1 MCLDIIVFKKNMKS
15 NVLFH
20 WWIIEEKTI
29 PYHINGGFNGNII
42 YRFWVFSTPCLIT
55 RRVYVSN
62 SPIPMNSHGFT
73 PPHGFFFIGT
83 CCGRSSRPSWTSS
96 WTERRRS
103 GSMCPVPWLWWFRGL
118 GSFYIN
124 VGMIYGD
131 RLIWYDLI
139 RYYMIYIY
147 GCSIHIDR
155 SYV

>member
-1 MCLDIIVFKKNMKS
+1 MIAFIPPFRCLRPVIFLSFISPNHVLRYHSVWKKAWKPMSSFIGGLLRK
-15 NVLFH
+15 
-20 WWIIEEKTI
+20 KTI

-42 YRFWVFSTPCLIT
+42 YRFWVFSTPCLTT
-55 RRVYVSN
+55 RRVYISN

-118 GSFYIN
+118 GSFHIN
-124 VGMIYGD
+124 VEMIYG
-131 RLIWYDLI
+131 
-139 RYYMIYIY
+139 IY
-147 GCSIHIDR
+147 R
-155 SYV
+155 